1 MSNRTELH
9 DKIQQIT
16 AKIIDLNTG
25 FATKPAL
32 NKLDTDLLQKYT
44 VDLYDVILQLQG
56 ASDVAG
62 KTEVPTPVTHTTIP
76 IPPPAPQPEPVK
88 QLFVEPTPP
97 KIEAELPKVV
107 PQPVMPPP
115 VVEAPVAPLPIVEE
129 KPVIVEQPQP
139 VVVAPPQPPVVE
151 EKPVVIA
158 PPPVVVEEKP
168 VTPAPVTP
176 PTPIEKPIAPV
187 AKPVAPAAEKTL
199 GDEKEERSLND
210 RLHVTSEGNDIAS
223 KMQQTPI
230 HDLKKAISIN
240 KKFEFINQLFK
251 GDHEAYA
258 KSIHYINGLTNGA
271 EANTFFNNLRK
282 QFNWEE
288 ENKLFTEL
296 AEMIRRRFM

>member
-25 FATKPAL
+25 FAAKPTL
-32 NKLDTDLLQKYT
+32 NKLDTSLLQKYT
-44 VDLYDVILQLQG
+44 LDLYDVILQLQG
-56 ASDVAG
+56 VEDAG
-62 KTEVPTPVTHTTIP
+62 IEAEIATPFA
-76 IPPPAPQPEPVK
+76 PAPQPEPEK
-88 QLFVEPTPP
+88 EPYVEPATP

-107 PQPVMPPP
+107 LQPVTPPP
-115 VVEAPVAPLPIVEE
+115 VVEAPIVVPTPPIEEKPFVPAVEE
-129 KPVIVEQPQP
+129 KP
-139 VVVAPPQPPVVE
+139 VVVAPPQPPVVDA
-151 EKPVVIA
+151 KPINVTPI
-158 PPPVVVEEKP
+158 VEEKP
-168 VTPAPVTP
+168 QP
-176 PTPIEKPIAPV
+176 PIEPAQPVAPV
-187 AKPVAPAAEKTL
+187 AKPIPFAEKTP
-199 GDEKEERSLND
+199 GDEKEELSLND
-210 RLHVTSEGNDIAS
+210 RLHTTGEGTDFAS

-271 EANTFFNNLRK
+271 EAGTFFNNLRK

-288 ENKLFTEL
+288 ENKLYVEL